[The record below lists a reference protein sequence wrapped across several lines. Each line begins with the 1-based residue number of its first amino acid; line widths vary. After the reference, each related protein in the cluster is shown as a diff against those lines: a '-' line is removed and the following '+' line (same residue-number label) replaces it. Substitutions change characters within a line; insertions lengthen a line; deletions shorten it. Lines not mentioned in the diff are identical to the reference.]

1 MSRAIRRAW
10 RWLSG
15 AAGRWMRWPWP
26 ALAGTLLLLAALT
39 IYYSR
44 PSARFFVVQA
54 ETASVKLVASGRMA
68 RWHLSGA
75 KACLW
80 REDGYRRPGSVTAPA
95 DCTGDQFEIVGP
107 RSLDFFWPEGT
118 EVGFSPGAED
128 TVLAT
133 VTKAPGGT
141 VALQDDLSL
150 TVDSLLVI
158 PKAALAANGPLIFS
172 GTDLAIG
179 ALPNGSRSGLLSSGN
194 FRARELLLFR
204 SSPATILEGDFLPGD
219 WIGFGGA
226 AGERVRSYGTVDL
239 VDRADSDRPRLR
251 IVAFSE
257 PGLTHIVARRLGAS
271 EASERD
277 PSTWIVPDWTD
288 RLRNDPLG
296 LALVALLG
304 FGGAIIG
311 GVASIASLF
320 EKAQGK

>member
-1 MSRAIRRAW
+1 MSQAARGVWRRF
-10 RWLSG
+10 SG
-15 AAGRWMRWPWP
+15 LVGHWMRWPWP

-39 IYYSR
+39 IYYSS
-44 PSARFFVVQA
+44 PSTRFFVVQA
-54 ETASVKLVASGRMA
+54 ETAGVKLVASGRMA

-75 KACLW
+75 RACLW
-80 REDGYRRPGSVTAPA
+80 REDGYRRPGSVAAPA
-95 DCTGDQFEIVGP
+95 DCAGDQFEIVGP
-107 RSLDFFWPEGT
+107 QSLDFFWPEGT
-118 EVGFSPGAED
+118 EVDFSPGAED

-141 VALQDDLSL
+141 VVVQDDLSL

-158 PKAALAANGPLIFS
+158 PKAALVANGPLIFS

-179 ALPNGSRSGLLSSGN
+179 GLPNGSRRGLLSSGS
-194 FRARELLLFR
+194 FRARELLRFR
-204 SSPATILEGDFLPGD
+204 SSPATILEGAFLPGD

-226 AGERVRSYGTVDL
+226 DGERVRSYGTVDL
-239 VDRADSDRPRLR
+239 VDRAGGDRPRLR
-251 IVAFSE
+251 VVAFSE

-304 FGGAIIG
+304 FGGAILG
-311 GVASIASLF
+311 GITSITSLF
-320 EKAQGK
+320 EKGGGK